1 MVPKIGASPFRKYD
15 KYYSFRCPG
24 ITHRSPVGAA
34 GVPGD
39 EMKGKV
45 CGIFHFD
52 KNGGH
57 MFLK

>member
-1 MVPKIGASPFRKYD
+1 VPRDNAPL
-15 KYYSFRCPG
+15 
-24 ITHRSPVGAA
+24 PVGAA

-52 KNGGH
+52 KNGVH